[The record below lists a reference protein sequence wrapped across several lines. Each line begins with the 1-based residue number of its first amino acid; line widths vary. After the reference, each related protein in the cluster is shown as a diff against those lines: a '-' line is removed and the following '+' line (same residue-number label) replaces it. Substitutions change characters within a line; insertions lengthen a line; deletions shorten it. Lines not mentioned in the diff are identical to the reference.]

1 MTLLKTPQV
10 ILDAVPAGAM
20 ATEMEHIRKTVAD
33 RAITGLVMVALPEEM
48 PVAEAID
55 LNGRLAAEVDIERS
69 AVILNCDLPLRFSEL
84 DLEAISKAPGLAP
97 HLRAAV
103 AYQRMSDQAQF
114 HFERLR
120 REIPLPTARIPFR
133 FVRTLDCTALEAM
146 SHELAVIA

>member
-1 MTLLKTPQV
+1 
-10 ILDAVPAGAM
+10 M

-133 FVRTLDCTALEAM
+133 FVRTLDRTALEAM